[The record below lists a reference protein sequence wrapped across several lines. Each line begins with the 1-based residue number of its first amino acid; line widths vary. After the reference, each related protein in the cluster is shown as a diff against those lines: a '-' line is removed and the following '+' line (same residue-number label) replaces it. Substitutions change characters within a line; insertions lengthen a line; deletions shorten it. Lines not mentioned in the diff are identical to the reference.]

1 MFRAFVGAAAA
12 AATIGLPLNTYAV
25 VGLVGGPGAIARS
38 PIPLSQ
44 CLPGYYPNSY
54 GVCVE
59 RPDQNPGNPTAL
71 CCDGS
76 ESHSQHRSGT
86 CSGHGGVC
94 QWNSIGSG
102 YAGTRTPQDVRPW
115 HLAA

>member
-1 MFRAFVGAAAA
+1 MFRVSIGAAAIA
-12 AATIGLPLNTYAV
+12 AVIGLPFTASRDVGV
-25 VGLVGGPGAIARS
+25 VGNLSEIPKQ

-44 CLPGYYPNSY
+44 CPPGYYTNSY
-54 GVCVE
+54 GTCVE

-86 CSGHGGVC
+86 CSSHGGVC
-94 QWNSIGSG
+94 QWNSL
-102 YAGTRTPQDVRPW
+102 GTGNPNDRSADRQRW
-115 HLAA
+115 M

>member
-1 MFRAFVGAAAA
+1 MFRVFMGAAA
-12 AATIGLPLNTYAV
+12 IGLSCTAYSD
-25 VGLVGGPGAIARS
+25 VGLVGGPSGIPTS

-44 CLPGYYPNSY
+44 CPPGYYPNSY
-54 GVCVE
+54 GNCVE

-94 QWNSIGSG
+94 QWNSMSPG
-102 YAGTRTPQDVRPW
+102 YSQSP
-115 HLAA
+115 AASPIDNRLRV